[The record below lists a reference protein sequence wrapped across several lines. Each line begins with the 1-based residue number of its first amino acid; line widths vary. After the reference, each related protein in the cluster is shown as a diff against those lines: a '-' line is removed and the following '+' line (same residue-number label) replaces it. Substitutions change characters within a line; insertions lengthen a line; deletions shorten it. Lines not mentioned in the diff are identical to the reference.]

1 MGGVG
6 RSPSQPPTPQSPAAT
21 APRKAGSGSEG
32 GVADWFTNAVPRL
45 AGDRSAKRIRGSVSD
60 SVTFEFARSPSQPP
74 PPQSPAATAP
84 RKAGSG
90 SEGGVAD
97 SFTDA
102 VPRLAGDRSA
112 QRIRGS
118 VSDSATFEC
127 AATEPATDPPIAFG
141 SSSPRH
147 RRRRRNPDKS
157 SALAPIPAPGTGAA
171 AAYSTIIERQ
181 AVSVGG

>member
-1 MGGVG
+1 MIRRSGDG
-6 RSPSQPPTPQSPAAT
+6 R
-21 APRKAGSGSEG
+21 R
-32 GVADWFTNAVPRL
+32 
-45 AGDRSAKRIRGSVSD
+45 RG
-60 SVTFEFARSPSQPP
+60 
-74 PPQSPAATAP
+74 
-84 RKAGSG
+84 
-90 SEGGVAD
+90 
-97 SFTDA
+97 

-118 VSDSATFEC
+118 VSDSATFEY
-127 AATEPATDPPIAFG
+127 AATEPATAPPIAFG
-141 SSSPRH
+141 GSSPRH